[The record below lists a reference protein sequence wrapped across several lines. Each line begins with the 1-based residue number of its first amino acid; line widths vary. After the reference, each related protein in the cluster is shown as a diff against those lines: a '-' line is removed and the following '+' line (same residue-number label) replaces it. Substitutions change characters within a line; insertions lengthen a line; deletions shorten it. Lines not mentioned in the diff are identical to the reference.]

1 MKKIMFVGPIGVGK
15 TTLTQRMEGVDVIY
29 AKTQTVQF
37 HDSIIDTPGEFVQH
51 RLMYNALLVTA
62 AEADILGFLISAKE
76 KEQMFPPGFA
86 SLFNKP
92 AIGIITKMDLLE
104 PSDDIQYI
112 ENQLLMTGASPIFKI
127 GTNSDEGVKS
137 LLSYLNT
144 LNDDIKQ

>member
-15 TTLTQRMEGVDVIY
+15 TTLTQRIEGVEIIY

-37 HDSIIDTPGEFVQH
+37 HDDIIDTPGEFVQH
-51 RLMYNALLVTA
+51 WLMYNALLVTA

-92 AIGIITKMDLLE
+92 AIGIITKMDLIDE
-104 PSDDIQYI
+104 TDDIEFI
-112 ENQLLMTGASPIFKI
+112 ENQLIMTGASPIFKVGI
-127 GTNSDEGVKS
+127 NNDEGIKD
-137 LLSYLNT
+137 LLNYLDT
-144 LNDDIKQ
+144 LN

>member
-15 TTLTQRMEGVDVIY
+15 TTLTQRIEGVEIIY

-37 HDSIIDTPGEFVQH
+37 HDDIIDTPGEFVQH

-92 AIGIITKMDLLE
+92 AIGIITKMDLIDE
-104 PSDDIQYI
+104 TDDIEFI
-112 ENQLLMTGASPIFKI
+112 ENQLIMTGASPIFKVGI
-127 GTNSDEGVKS
+127 NNDEGIKD
-137 LLSYLNT
+137 LLNYLDI
-144 LNDDIKQ
+144 LN

>member
-15 TTLTQRMEGVDVIY
+15 TTLTQRIEGVEIIY

-37 HDSIIDTPGEFVQH
+37 HDDIIDTPGEFVQH

-92 AIGIITKMDLLE
+92 AIGIITKMDLIDE
-104 PSDDIQYI
+104 ADDIEFI
-112 ENQLLMTGASPIFKI
+112 ENHLIMTGASPIFKVGI
-127 GTNSDEGVKS
+127 NNDEGIKD
-137 LLSYLNT
+137 LLNYLDT
-144 LNDDIKQ
+144 LN

>member
-1 MKKIMFVGPIGVGK
+1 MKKIMIVGPIGVGK
-15 TTLTQRMEGVDVIY
+15 TTLTQRIEGVEIIY

-37 HDSIIDTPGEFVQH
+37 HDDIIDTPGEFVQH

-92 AIGIITKMDLLE
+92 AIGIITKMDLIDE
-104 PSDDIQYI
+104 NDDIEFI
-112 ENQLLMTGASPIFKI
+112 KNQLVMTGASPIFKVGI
-127 GTNSDEGVKS
+127 NSDKGIQD
-137 LLSYLNT
+137 LLNYLNT
-144 LNDDIKQ
+144 LDK

>member
-15 TTLTQRMEGVDVIY
+15 TTLTQRIEGVEIIY

-37 HDSIIDTPGEFVQH
+37 HDDIIDTPGEFVQH

-92 AIGIITKMDLLE
+92 AIGIITKMDLIDE
-104 PSDDIQYI
+104 TDDIEFI
-112 ENQLLMTGASPIFKI
+112 ENQLIMTGASPIFKVGI
-127 GTNSDEGVKS
+127 NNDEGIKDLLNYLDS
-137 LLSYLNT
+137 LN
-144 LNDDIKQ
+144 

>member
-1 MKKIMFVGPIGVGK
+1 MKIIMFVGPIGVGK
-15 TTLTQRMEGVDVIY
+15 TTLTQRIEGVEIIY

-37 HDSIIDTPGEFVQH
+37 HDDIIDTPGEFVQH

-92 AIGIITKMDLLE
+92 AIGIITKMDLIDE
-104 PSDDIQYI
+104 TDDIEFI
-112 ENQLLMTGASPIFKI
+112 ENQLIMTGASPIFKVGI
-127 GTNSDEGVKS
+127 NNDEGIKD
-137 LLSYLNT
+137 LLNYLDT
-144 LNDDIKQ
+144 LN

>member
-15 TTLTQRMEGVDVIY
+15 TTLTQRIEGVEIIY

-37 HDSIIDTPGEFVQH
+37 HDDIIDTPGEFVQH

-92 AIGIITKMDLLE
+92 AIGIITKMDLIDE
-104 PSDDIQYI
+104 TDDIEFI
-112 ENQLLMTGASPIFKI
+112 ENQLIMTGASPVFKVGI
-127 GTNSDEGVKS
+127 NNDEGIKD
-137 LLSYLNT
+137 LLNYLDT
-144 LNDDIKQ
+144 LN

>member
-15 TTLTQRMEGVDVIY
+15 TTLTQRIEGVEIIY

-37 HDSIIDTPGEFVQH
+37 HDDIIDTPGEFVQH

-92 AIGIITKMDLLE
+92 AIGIITKMDLIDE
-104 PSDDIQYI
+104 TDDIEFI
-112 ENQLLMTGASPIFKI
+112 ENQLIMTGASPIFKVGI
-127 GTNSDEGVKS
+127 NNDEGIKDLLNLS
-137 LLSYLNT
+137 L
-144 LNDDIKQ
+144 IHI

>member
-1 MKKIMFVGPIGVGK
+1 MRKIMFVGPIGVGK
-15 TTLTQRMEGVDVIY
+15 TTLTQRIEGVEIIY

-37 HDSIIDTPGEFVQH
+37 HDDIIDTPGEFVQH

-92 AIGIITKMDLLE
+92 AIGIITKMDLIDE
-104 PSDDIQYI
+104 TDDIEFI
-112 ENQLLMTGASPIFKI
+112 ENQLIMTGASPIFKVGI
-127 GTNSDEGVKS
+127 NNDEGIKD
-137 LLSYLNT
+137 LLNYLDT
-144 LNDDIKQ
+144 LN

>member
-15 TTLTQRMEGVDVIY
+15 TTLTQRIEGVEIIY

-37 HDSIIDTPGEFVQH
+37 HDDIIDTPGEFVQH

-92 AIGIITKMDLLE
+92 AIGIITKMDLIDE
-104 PSDDIQYI
+104 TDDIEFI
-112 ENQLLMTGASPIFKI
+112 ENQLIMTGASPIFKVGI
-127 GTNSDEGVKS
+127 NNDEG
-137 LLSYLNT
+137 
-144 LNDDIKQ
+144 I

>member
-15 TTLTQRMEGVDVIY
+15 TTLTQRIEGVEIIY

-37 HDSIIDTPGEFVQH
+37 HDDIIDTPGEFVQH

-92 AIGIITKMDLLE
+92 AIGIITKMDLIDE
-104 PSDDIQYI
+104 TDDIEFI
-112 ENQLLMTGASPIFKI
+112 ENQLIMTGASPIFKVGI
-127 GTNSDEGVKS
+127 NNDEGIKE
-137 LLSYLNT
+137 LLNYLNT
-144 LNDDIKQ
+144 LN

>member
-1 MKKIMFVGPIGVGK
+1 MFVGPIGVGK
-15 TTLTQRMEGVDVIY
+15 TTLTQRIEGVEIIY

-37 HDSIIDTPGEFVQH
+37 HDDIIDTPGEFVQH

-92 AIGIITKMDLLE
+92 AIGIITKMDLIDE
-104 PSDDIQYI
+104 TDDIEFI
-112 ENQLLMTGASPIFKI
+112 ENQLIMTGASPIFKVGI
-127 GTNSDEGVKS
+127 NNDEGIKD
-137 LLSYLNT
+137 LLNYLDT
-144 LNDDIKQ
+144 LN

>member
-15 TTLTQRMEGVDVIY
+15 TTLTQRIEGVEIIY

-37 HDSIIDTPGEFVQH
+37 HDDIIDTPGEFVQH

-92 AIGIITKMDLLE
+92 AIGIITKMDLIDE
-104 PSDDIQYI
+104 TDDIEFI
-112 ENQLLMTGASPIFKI
+112 ENQLIMTGASPIFKVGI
-127 GTNSDEGVKS
+127 NNDEGIKD
-137 LLSYLNT
+137 LLNYLDT
-144 LNDDIKQ
+144 LN

>member
-15 TTLTQRMEGVDVIY
+15 TTLTQRIEGVEIIY

-37 HDSIIDTPGEFVQH
+37 HDDIIDTPGEFVQH

-92 AIGIITKMDLLE
+92 AIGIITKMDLIDE
-104 PSDDIQYI
+104 TDDIEFI
-112 ENQLLMTGASPIFKI
+112 ENQLIMTGASPIFKVGI
-127 GTNSDEGVKS
+127 NNDEVIKD
-137 LLSYLNT
+137 LLNYLDT
-144 LNDDIKQ
+144 LN

>member
-15 TTLTQRMEGVDVIY
+15 TTLTQRIEGVEIIY

-37 HDSIIDTPGEFVQH
+37 HDDIIDTPGEFVQH

-92 AIGIITKMDLLE
+92 AIGIITKMDLIDE
-104 PSDDIQYI
+104 TDDIEFI
-112 ENQLLMTGASPIFKI
+112 ENQLIMTGASLIFKVGI
-127 GTNSDEGVKS
+127 NNDEGIKD
-137 LLSYLNT
+137 LLNYLDT
-144 LNDDIKQ
+144 LN

>member
-15 TTLTQRMEGVDVIY
+15 TTLTQRIEGVEIIY

-37 HDSIIDTPGEFVQH
+37 HDDIIDTPGEFVQH

-92 AIGIITKMDLLE
+92 AIGIITKMDLIDE
-104 PSDDIQYI
+104 TDDIEFI
-112 ENQLLMTGASPIFKI
+112 ENQLIMTEASPIFKVGI
-127 GTNSDEGVKS
+127 NNDEGIKD
-137 LLSYLNT
+137 LLNYLDT
-144 LNDDIKQ
+144 LN

>member
-15 TTLTQRMEGVDVIY
+15 TTLTQRIEGVEIIY

-37 HDSIIDTPGEFVQH
+37 HDDIIDTPGEFVQH

-92 AIGIITKMDLLE
+92 AIGIIAKMDLIDE
-104 PSDDIQYI
+104 TDDIEFI
-112 ENQLLMTGASPIFKI
+112 ENQLIMTGASPIFKVGI
-127 GTNSDEGVKS
+127 NNDEGIKD
-137 LLSYLNT
+137 LLNYLDT
-144 LNDDIKQ
+144 LN